1 MLTASTLNL
10 NILTQF
16 SNQTSTLSTILPT
29 ALPYWRLDSKSLNI
43 SQSNQTAQSNE
54 TNSTKKILINDEII
68 IMAIIID
75 SKGAINNVTLTV
87 KVTPPGE
94 EGFVVDDLVKEAQK
108 VFNK

>member
-29 ALPYWRLDSKSLNI
+29 ALPYLSLNTKSLNT
-43 SQSNQTAQSNE
+43 SANE
-54 TNSTKKILINDEII
+54 TNSTQIIINDEII
-68 IMAIIID
+68 VMAIIID

-108 VFNK
+108 VYNK